1 MFKNPLYDLFVYK
14 NIHDISLPHSF
25 FVPLHS
31 HRITNRKIMYTL
43 SYPLLLAFEV
53 FAFIVFIVTMYFFKS
68 PWRKWI
74 CFGAAFIT
82 ILLLLDAEPTL
93 FANDAYSSE
102 WHWFRFVAFIGV
114 MMIAGIGF
122 LDLRKPNQNREL
134 EDAVANGAEESSLA
148 EDPLKHSGKQTEE
161 VNEGE
166 VNVSSSADTAAM
178 NLSDMEASTIESP
191 DEVSTS
197 GVISDVDSSTDMPS
211 ANVPPDVDDEVHCE
225 EDQEIQV
232 GHEAPTQIQ
241 QDFEDKVLPWFYDQI
256 SQFTPAQQEAIK
268 ACVEKFLRN
277 GYISGP
283 KETISRVGSPYTQQ
297 KLYEIVSAFMLL
309 DKSREQCADFAK
321 EVFADFFWNTETKTI
336 ERKLKGRDKIQLIID
351 TYWEAKSIKLSRV

>member
-1 MFKNPLYDLFVYK
+1 
-14 NIHDISLPHSF
+14 
-25 FVPLHS
+25 
-31 HRITNRKIMYTL
+31 MYTL

-53 FAFIVFIVTMYFFKS
+53 CAFIVFIVTMYFFKS

-93 FANDAYSSE
+93 FADDAYSSE

-122 LDLRKPNQNREL
+122 LDLRKPNQNREAN
-134 EDAVANGAEESSLA
+134 DMVPNGAEESSLA
-148 EDPLKHSGKQTEE
+148 EDPLKNSGKQVDD

-166 VNVSSSADTAAM
+166 VEASSSAATTSIPPSVMDTPA
-178 NLSDMEASTIESP
+178 IESL
-191 DEVSTS
+191 DEVSPSDVTP
-197 GVISDVDSSTDMPS
+197 DVDSSADMPF
-211 ANVPPDVDDEVHCE
+211 ADIPPDVDDEVHCK

-232 GHEAPTQIQ
+232 WHDAPTQIQ
-241 QDFEDKVLPWFYDQI
+241 RDFEDKVLPWFYDQI
-256 SQFTPAQQEAIK
+256 SLFTLAQQEAIK

-277 GYISGP
+277 GYTLGP
-283 KETISRVGSPYTQQ
+283 EETISKISSPYTQH

-321 EVFADFFWNTETKTI
+321 EVFTDFFWNTETKTI
-336 ERKLKGRDKIQLIID
+336 ERKLKGKDKILLIID
-351 TYWEAKSIKLSRV
+351 TYWEAKSIKSSRV

>member
-1 MFKNPLYDLFVYK
+1 
-14 NIHDISLPHSF
+14 
-25 FVPLHS
+25 
-31 HRITNRKIMYTL
+31 MYTL

-93 FANDAYSSE
+93 FADDVYSSE

-122 LDLRKPNQNREL
+122 LDLRKPNQNREAN
-134 EDAVANGAEESSLA
+134 DMVPNGADESSLVG
-148 EDPLKHSGKQTEE
+148 DSQKQSRKQADEL
-161 VNEGE
+161 NEGE
-166 VNVSSSADTAAM
+166 VNVSSSAATAIMIPSVMDTPV
-178 NLSDMEASTIESP
+178 IESSE
-191 DEVSTS
+191 DASS
-197 GVISDVDSSTDMPS
+197 SDVTPDVVSSAGIPS
-211 ANVPPDVDDEVHCE
+211 ADVPPDVDDEVHCE

-232 GHEAPTQIQ
+232 RHDAPSQIQ
-241 QDFEDKVLPWFYDQI
+241 RDFEDKVLPWFYDQI

-268 ACVEKFLRN
+268 ACVEKFLRK
-277 GYISGP
+277 GYTTGP
-283 KETISRVGSPYTQQ
+283 EETINRVGSPYTQQ

-321 EVFADFFWNTETKTI
+321 EVFADFFWNTESKTI
-336 ERKLKGRDKIQLIID
+336 ERKLKGKDKILLIID
-351 TYWEAKSIKLSRV
+351 SYWEAKSI

>member
-1 MFKNPLYDLFVYK
+1 
-14 NIHDISLPHSF
+14 
-25 FVPLHS
+25 
-31 HRITNRKIMYTL
+31 MYTL

-53 FAFIVFIVTMYFFKS
+53 CAFIVFIVTMYFFKS

-93 FANDAYSSE
+93 FANEAYSSE

-122 LDLRKPNQNREL
+122 LDLRKPNQNREPNDVVPNGSEEFSL
-134 EDAVANGAEESSLA
+134 VEDSQ
-148 EDPLKHSGKQTEE
+148 KQSIKQADEL
-161 VNEGE
+161 NEGK
-166 VNVSSSADTAAM
+166 VNVSSSAATATMIPSIMDTPA
-178 NLSDMEASTIESP
+178 LESP
-191 DEVSTS
+191 DEVSP
-197 GVISDVDSSTDMPS
+197 SDVTPDVNSSADMPS
-211 ANVPPDVDDEVHCE
+211 ADVSPVSDDIEDEKSYE
-225 EDQEIQV
+225 ENKEKLARHD
-232 GHEAPTQIQ
+232 APTQMQ
-241 QDFEDKVLPWFYDQI
+241 QDFENKVLPWFYDQI

-277 GYISGP
+277 GYTSGP
-283 KETISRVGSPYTQQ
+283 EETICRLGSPYTQQ

-321 EVFADFFWNTETKTI
+321 EVFTDFFWNTETKTI
-336 ERKLKGRDKIQLIID
+336 ERKLKGKDKILLLID
-351 TYWEAKSIKLSRV
+351 TYWEAHV

>member
-1 MFKNPLYDLFVYK
+1 
-14 NIHDISLPHSF
+14 
-25 FVPLHS
+25 
-31 HRITNRKIMYTL
+31 MYTL

-53 FAFIVFIVTMYFFKS
+53 CAFIVFIVTMYFFKS

-93 FANDAYSSE
+93 FADDAYSSE

-122 LDLRKPNQNREL
+122 LDLRKPNQNREAN
-134 EDAVANGAEESSLA
+134 DMVPNGAEKPSLV
-148 EDPLKHSGKQTEE
+148 EDSQKQSRKQTDEL
-161 VNEGE
+161 NEGE
-166 VNVSSSADTAAM
+166 VNVSSSANMASMSPSIMDTPA
-178 NLSDMEASTIESP
+178 LESP
-191 DEVSTS
+191 GEVSPSDVTP
-197 GVISDVDSSTDMPS
+197 DVDSSADLPS
-211 ANVPPDVDDEVHCE
+211 ADVSPVPDDVEDEMSYE
-225 EDQEIQV
+225 EDKEKLARY
-232 GHEAPTQIQ
+232 GAPTQIQ
-241 QDFEDKVLPWFYDQI
+241 RDFEDKVLPWFYDQI

-277 GYISGP
+277 GYTSGP
-283 KETISRVGSPYTQQ
+283 EETISRVGSPYTQQ

-321 EVFADFFWNTETKTI
+321 EVFADFFWNTESKTI
-336 ERKLKGRDKIQLIID
+336 ERKLKGKDKILLIID
-351 TYWEAKSIKLSRV
+351 SYWEAKSI